1 MKSKIFDYVR
11 QDGQIRR
18 GIGNDAMVN
27 QVGNSEKQIIS
38 TLEVEHT
45 EEDREQITQMDEWEL
60 SDVLDEVVRNNPLHK
75 FFPN

>member
-27 QVGNSEKQIIS
+27 QVGNSERQIIS

-45 EEDREQITQMDEWEL
+45 EEDREHITQMDGWEL
-60 SDVLDEVVRNNPLHK
+60 AEVLDEVVRNNPLKK
-75 FFPN
+75 FYPN